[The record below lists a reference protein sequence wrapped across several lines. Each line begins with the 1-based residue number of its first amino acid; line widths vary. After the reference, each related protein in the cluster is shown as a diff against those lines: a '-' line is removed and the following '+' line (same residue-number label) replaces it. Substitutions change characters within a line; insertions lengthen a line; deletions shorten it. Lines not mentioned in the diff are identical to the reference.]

1 MSQEQNA
8 CGTAGGTV
16 TVERL
21 DHLASESCH
30 AISGKANGG
39 ELSVITDEIKAVL
52 KRRTADIIKLGGLLC
67 EAKKQVGHGEWLP
80 WLSREFSLS
89 ERSSQ
94 RYMKVYKLA
103 VKYDTVADLNI
114 SPSAL
119 YLLVEEDFATSF
131 PAGMRQAIP
140 VVEACIHLS
149 RTKRVGI
156 QDVWECYRVR
166 RNMAREVP
174 SWAAPTPLPGATA
187 AERKEAHERWVN
199 EGKPTFD
206 AAQEA
211 ERKRAAQHAAK
222 IALSRFKEECSTW
235 LPRMTLEERKEALR
249 YLTEIVAQQEL
260 SFAPTCIEHQPEKSL
275 TLPGKV
281 TVNGHAIKTDDF
293 GPAAKKQVAKA
304 LSEGVAA

>member
-1 MSQEQNA
+1 MGLNM
-8 CGTAGGTV
+8 
-16 TVERL
+16 RNL
-21 DHLASESCH
+21 RD
-30 AISGKANGG
+30 
-39 ELSVITDEIKAVL
+39 LSVITDEIKVVL

-119 YLLVEEDFATSF
+119 YMLIEDFAGFAEDCVT
-131 PAGMRQAIP
+131 
-140 VVEACIHLS
+140 LS

-156 QDVWECYRVR
+156 EDVWECYRLH
-166 RNMAREVP
+166 RNAAREQNSP
-174 SWAAPTPLPGATA
+174 WRPDNWEPKPEQGRRTA
-187 AERKEAHERWVN
+187 AEKREAHERWVN

-211 ERKRAAQHAAK
+211 ERKRAARHAAK
-222 IALSRFKEECSTW
+222 IALSRFKEECDTW
-235 LPRMTLEERKEALR
+235 LPRMTPEERKEALR
-249 YLTEIVAQQEL
+249 HLTEIVAQQEL
-260 SFAPTCIEHQPEKSL
+260 PFAPASIEHQPEKSL
-275 TLPGKV
+275 TLPSKGA
-281 TVNGHAIKTDDF
+281 VNGQPMDIGRL
-293 GPAAKKQVAKA
+293 GPAAQQQIA
-304 LSEGVAA
+304 LAMASTDGAPREQAEGMAA